1 MTMPKLVLVCA
12 LSLAAAGCAAYPR
25 YTAMVEVPNAPVP
38 PHPVAPA
45 GACAGDAEDAAAA
58 ADLAAT
64 GVQTGSRSCS
74 RSWATT
80 AS

>member
-1 MTMPKLVLVCA
+1 
-12 LSLAAAGCAAYPR
+12 
-25 YTAMVEVPNAPVP
+25 MVEVPNAPVP

-64 GVQTGSRSCS
+64 GVQTALEIVFAVVSHHR
-74 RSWATT
+74 
-80 AS
+80 